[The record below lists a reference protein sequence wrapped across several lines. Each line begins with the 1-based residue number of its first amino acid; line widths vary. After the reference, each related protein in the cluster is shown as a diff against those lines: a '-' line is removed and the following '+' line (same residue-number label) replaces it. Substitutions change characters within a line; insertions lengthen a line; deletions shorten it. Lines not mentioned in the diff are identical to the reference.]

1 MPQYEISLSLQVKND
16 LEARQVKDAL
26 QSIATTFKPH
36 ELALIAK
43 KVKLPLVQMKI
54 RSMI

>member
-1 MPQYEISLSLQVKND
+1 MPQHEISFSLQVKNE
-16 LEARQVKDAL
+16 LEARQMKDAL

-43 KVKLPLVQMKI
+43 KVQLPLVQLKI

>member
-1 MPQYEISLSLQVKND
+1 MNSSEISIQVKVRND
-16 LEARQVKDAL
+16 LEARQVKEAL

-36 ELALIAK
+36 ELSLIAK
-43 KVKLPLVQMKI
+43 KVQLPLVQMKI